1 MSLRLITWDIKD
13 TLLRVRVPVGQQYFA
28 EAKRQGLCM
37 DPGSLETSFRN
48 AYRTQS
54 RLFPNY
60 GLAQG
65 MDSRQWW
72 LDVVLQT
79 FRLSGAED
87 DETIRSVAQQLYQD
101 FSTARNWAVVPG
113 AREALESCKG
123 LGLKMAVISN
133 FDRRLEEVLEQCGLG
148 GYFEWVLTSESA
160 GVAKPDLGIFRQA
173 LSLAEVPPHQ
183 AAHVGDDY
191 VNDYWA
197 ARMAGMRSYLI
208 RPRAP
213 PKPLQ
218 WNVPEEHVIHSPQ
231 QLIPKL
237 EGLLLNSPT

>member
-48 AYRTQS
+48 AYRTHS

-87 DETIRSVAQQLYQD
+87 DETVRSVAQQLYQD

-113 AREALESCKG
+113 AREALDSCKG

-133 FDRRLEEVLEQCGLG
+133 FDRRLEEQPMKDEPAADHMGYKRYPAASPGAGGAAVFCRSQEARSLYGPRFLG
-148 GYFEWVLTSESA
+148 
-160 GVAKPDLGIFRQA
+160 DI
-173 LSLAEVPPHQ
+173 VP
-183 AAHVGDDY
+183 
-191 VNDYWA
+191 
-197 ARMAGMRSYLI
+197 
-208 RPRAP
+208 
-213 PKPLQ
+213 
-218 WNVPEEHVIHSPQ
+218 
-231 QLIPKL
+231 
-237 EGLLLNSPT
+237 